1 MKSIFPIKAPWSLW
15 IAMLMT
21 LNLDG
26 TVCFIHVL
34 EARVTL
40 ASTLAKAMLMMFLF
54 SAMVFPPA
62 GVGTYFLGST
72 VT

>member
-1 MKSIFPIKAPWSLW
+1 
-15 IAMLMT
+15 MLMT

-40 ASTLAKAMLMMFLF
+40 ASILTKAMLMVFFLA
-54 SAMVFPPA
+54 AMVFRL
-62 GVGTYFLGST
+62 LGLGH
-72 VT
+72 VFWVPL